1 MTGQQPP
8 REAGP
13 AVAGVLCY
21 IGIGSNLDEPLER
34 CREALRRLDEAD
46 GVGFLRRA
54 SFYKSE
60 PVGLADQPWFVN
72 TVAEIR
78 CSLPP
83 RELLGRLQGIESAMG
98 RTPGPRWGP
107 RRIDL
112 DLLLCGQ
119 DVVDEEGLVIPHP
132 EMHRRRFVLVP
143 LHEIAPWAIHPAF
156 GVSVA
161 GLLKRLED
169 RERVFLLE
177 E

>member
-1 MTGQQPP
+1 MTGENPP
-8 REAGP
+8 RGDEFAMS
-13 AVAGVLCY
+13 GVLCF
-21 IGIGSNLDEPLER
+21 IGIGSNLDRPLER
-34 CREALRRLDEAD
+34 CRDAVQWLAETN
-46 GVGFLRRA
+46 GIGFLRRA
-54 SFYKSE
+54 SYYKSE
-60 PVGLADQPWFVN
+60 PAGLSDQPWFVN

-78 CSLPP
+78 SPLTP
-83 RELLGRLQGIESAMG
+83 RELLGKLQEIEAAMG

-112 DLLLCGQ
+112 DILLYGQ
-119 DVVDEEGLVIPHP
+119 DVVDEEDLVIPHP

-161 GLLKRLED
+161 GLMARLED
-169 RERVFLLE
+169 PLKVFPLE